1 MTTDGQLDPDL
12 VAVDLAVKAG
22 EAAGHQHVAPPI
34 VSYKHYSPA
43 HAYVECKQSKLSHE
57 KQYIHALPQ
66 GQRIPQGCLPSNNDS
81 PCDLGAENNP
91 SLPMRTSDS
100 QISDDPVKA
109 GTLEDKERSSKPS
122 NTYTSPKKKPPV
134 PPKTYLHKAKKTNRA
149 ESPEEAH
156 NEYTTHSEKRN

>member
-1 MTTDGQLDPDL
+1 MTADGQLDPDL

-34 VSYKHYSPA
+34 VSYKHDNPA
-43 HAYVECKQSKLSHE
+43 HAQMRQGLSSQVSYVKCKQSKLSHE

-66 GQRIPQGCLPSNNDS
+66 RQHIPQGCLPSNNDS

-91 SLPMRTSDS
+91 SLPMRTSNA
-100 QISDDPVKA
+100 QISDDPVKE
-109 GTLEDKERSSKPS
+109 GTLEDNEKSSKPQ

-134 PPKTYLHKAKKTNRA
+134 PPKTYQHKAKRTNRNKL
-149 ESPEEAH
+149 P
-156 NEYTTHSEKRN
+156 